1 MNRISIQREL
11 TNQFSA
17 TAIALSKNQDTLFP
31 LIENSF
37 SIEAFGNQIEKK
49 SKVFGPEKR
58 KILFET
64 LLNRY
69 SKYGIVPT
77 DEVQANLDL
86 LQNQT
91 TFTITTGHQLNLF
104 TGPVFF
110 VYKILHVVKLCREL
124 KVKYPNHNF
133 VPVYWMASEDHDFEE
148 IQSTNIFNQNLKW
161 ESRENGAVGRFSLDN
176 LNEVK
181 STFLQ
186 FFERFPESEIFELFR
201 KLEGATYGEAFFK
214 FVHALFQDFGLVI
227 LEGDDK
233 AFKSEFSEIVKKELF
248 QPFVHEAITTSNH
261 ILEQQRI
268 KAQIHPREINLFLL
282 NEDGRNRI
290 IPVEEGFEVAQKSF
304 SNQEMLELLES
315 SPEMF
320 SPNVA
325 LRPVYQEFVLP
336 NLCYVGGVGELNYW
350 LQLGNV
356 FRGANV
362 LYPLIQ
368 VRNSALWLDEVSKKK
383 WQDLRFS
390 HIDLFLPIH
399 ELKQKYIAEQAE
411 DDVDFSAVQFHLSNL
426 KNELSLKTEKIDQ
439 GLKSWIGAENQKL
452 DKQIDGIEQRLNKAI
467 KSKFEKGIKTIEQ
480 VKERLFPHGELQE
493 RFVNFFQFCA
503 DGNVSEKLNTVY
515 QCIEPLQN
523 DFLIFNYD

>member
-11 TNQFSA
+11 TNQFST
-17 TAIALSKNQDTLFP
+17 TAIALSKNQDSLYP
-31 LIENSF
+31 LIKNPF
-37 SIEAFGNQIEKK
+37 SVEAFGQQMVEK
-49 SKVFGPEKR
+49 SKVFGAEKR
-58 KILFET
+58 KMLFET
-64 LLNRY
+64 LVNRY
-69 SKYGIVPT
+69 NNYGIELKF
-77 DEVQANLDL
+77 EVQANLDL
-86 LQNQT
+86 LQNQN
-91 TFTITTGHQLNLF
+91 TFTVTTGHQLNLF

-110 VYKILHVVKLCREL
+110 VYKILHVVKLCKEL
-124 KVKYPNHNF
+124 KVRYPNHNF

-161 ESRENGAVGRFSLDN
+161 ESQGNGAVGRFSLDN

-214 FVHALFQDFGLVI
+214 FVHTLFQDFGLVI

-233 AFKSEFSEIVKKELF
+233 SFKSEFSEIIKKELL
-248 QPFVHEAITTSNH
+248 QPFVHKAITTINH
-261 ILEQQRI
+261 VLEQQKI

-290 IPVEEGFEVAQKSF
+290 IPVEEGFEVAGKSF
-304 SNQEMLELLES
+304 SKEEMFELLEN

-325 LRPVYQEFVLP
+325 LRPVYQELILP

-350 LQLGNV
+350 LQLGEV
-356 FRGANV
+356 FREANV
-362 LYPLIQ
+362 LFPLIQ
-368 VRNSALWLDEVSKKK
+368 VRNSVLWLDDVSKKK
-383 WQDLRFS
+383 WQDLRFN
-390 HIDLFLPIH
+390 HLELFLPIH
-399 ELKQKYIAEQAE
+399 ELKQKYISEQAE
-411 DDVDFSAVQFHLSNL
+411 DEVDFTKIQVHLSDL

-452 DKQIDGIEQRLNKAI
+452 DKQIDVIEQRLNKAV

-480 VKERLFPHGELQE
+480 VKERLFPQGELQE
-493 RFVNFFQFCA
+493 RSVNFFQFCA
-503 DGNVSEKLNTVY
+503 DGNVSEKLYAVY
-515 QCIEPLQN
+515 KNIEPLQN
-523 DFLIFNYD
+523 DFLIFNYE